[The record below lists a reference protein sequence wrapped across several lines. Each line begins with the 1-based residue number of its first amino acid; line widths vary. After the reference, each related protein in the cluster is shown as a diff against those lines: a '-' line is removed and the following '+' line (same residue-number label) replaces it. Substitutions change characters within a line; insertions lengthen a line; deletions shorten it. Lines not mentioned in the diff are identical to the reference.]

1 MDEAERILDAEV
13 VQPALAAQPGL
24 AQLVAVCEEFLDYL
38 RRRVFPGGCFFA
50 AAALEMGTRAGP
62 VKERI
67 AAFQNEF
74 VTLLRDIAGTAVEQH
89 ELPASEDPPD
99 QLAFELYGT
108 LLAADA
114 RFVLHEDP
122 AVLDLA
128 RQIVRRRL
136 GLVDSSRH
144 TERG

>member
-1 MDEAERILDAEV
+1 M
-13 VQPALAAQPGL
+13 
-24 AQLVAVCEEFLDYL
+24 
-38 RRRVFPGGCFFA
+38 
-50 AAALEMGTRAGP
+50 
-62 VKERI
+62 KERI